1 MIIRTDG
8 LVLRTHK
15 MTETSLVVV
24 VYTRGWGKVRLAAK
38 GARRPKSRFGA
49 AFQPLT
55 LGSYVYYRKEGR
67 DLQTASEGDIHYTF
81 DAIKGDYIRLGYGSA
96 ICDLLDQMTVEEDP
110 NAFLL
115 TITLDTLNWMES
127 LPAPCLDLPLWY
139 FQVKAAG
146 CLGYR
151 PHLSGC
157 ALSGERLE
165 GARAW
170 FSPESGGTV
179 KHRTEGHGI
188 WLDRDTISFLEH
200 LQTRTPDR
208 IDLDSFDRVDRAQCA
223 QAIRLFLDYHLGDRL
238 PKSFI
243 YLEKLMNSRVGRA
256 SLAASPQT
264 AGGVST

>member
-1 MIIRTDG
+1 MIVRTDG

-24 VYTRGWGKVRLAAK
+24 VYTRQWGKVRLAAK

-49 AFQPLT
+49 AFQPIT

-81 DAIKGDYIRLGYGSA
+81 DGVKTDYERLGYGSA
-96 ICDLLDQMTVEEDP
+96 VVDLLDQMTIEDDP

-115 TITLDTLNWMES
+115 SITVDTLRWMERVPNDT
-127 LPAPCLDLPLWY
+127 LELPLWY

-157 ALSGERLE
+157 ALTGERLD
-165 GARAW
+165 GPGAW
-170 FSPESGGTV
+170 FSPEHGGTV
-179 KHRTEGHGI
+179 RERTEGHGV
-188 WLDRDTISFLEH
+188 WLDRAGIAFLEH
-200 LQTRTPDR
+200 LQTWTPDR
-208 IDLDSFDRVDRAQCA
+208 VDATAFGEVNRDACRT
-223 QAIRLFLDYHLGDRL
+223 AIRLFMDYHTGDRR
-238 PKSFI
+238 PKSLV
-243 YLEKLMNSRVGRA
+243 YLDKLSSSRSARA
-256 SLAASPQT
+256 SMAADRPA
-264 AGGVST
+264 AGGYAP